1 MVNAIVILAQNKKK
15 KKKKDEHGE
24 EMFAINASQNINV
37 KRLLG

>member
-1 MVNAIVILAQNKKK
+1 MVNAIVILAQNK